1 MSDFNEFQK
10 IINMLEDA
18 SDMPAGSAKRET
30 VMKAAQN
37 LMKNFIGF
45 NDSAGISEKHSLEQL
60 NDPFVNPTLE
70 NCNLLN

>member
-18 SDMPAGSAKRET
+18 SDMPDGSEKREA

-45 NDSAGISEKHSLEQL
+45 NDSAGISTKHSLEQL
-60 NDPFVNPTLE
+60 NDPFVNPTL
-70 NCNLLN
+70 